1 MIRRLLSDQWWR
13 GSSMAAVRASKVRS
27 AAKSVSLDASTTR
40 QAFMGSVISRLN
52 GPTLRSEG
60 SGLARAEG
68 VEGVLHPLWT
78 MLMPQSWMSRW
89 G

>member
-1 MIRRLLSDQWWR
+1 
-13 GSSMAAVRASKVRS
+13 MAAVRASKVRS
-27 AAKSVSLDASTTR
+27 AVKSVSLGSSTTR
-40 QAFMGSVISRLN
+40 QDFMGSVISRLN

-60 SGLARAEG
+60 SALARAEAWKACCT
-68 VEGVLHPLWT
+68 PLWT